1 MQHCGISES
10 TNGLRSHSLSALHCA
25 APAAKSTFWR
35 DRRNRGNSRRLSPD
49 FLTTYGVLGW
59 MPILIYIYSLLQALP
74 GDRRYPDPLISH
86 KPFLMVRLRIA
97 DQPRQRAHGQRR
109 WLLSVSLICRVW
121 DAAQYANL
129 DLWS

>member
-1 MQHCGISES
+1 MQHSGISKS
-10 TNGLRSHSLSALHCA
+10 TNGLHSHSLSALHCA

-35 DRRNRGNSRRLSPD
+35 DRRNRGNSLEARLSPD
-49 FLTTYGVLGW
+49 FLTTYGVLGR

-74 GDRRYPDPLISH
+74 GDRRSPDPLISH

-109 WLLSVSLICRVW
+109 WVLFRVA
-121 DAAQYANL
+121 DM
-129 DLWS
+129 